1 MLNHSGPFCLPKD
14 ILKKICGRFPTIL
27 RKRQAFSD
35 TPAALSEQ
43 IKPLSEKTKTFPKK
57 RKTRGYTPQVFAKQK
72 LNNFYPSAV
81 NSRAKL
87 FLTTVHIP
95 GDTFRLKPS
104 RKSI

>member
-14 ILKKICGRFPTIL
+14 IFKKICGRFPTIL

-57 RKTRGYTPQVFAKQK
+57 RKTRGYTTAG
-72 LNNFYPSAV
+72 L
-81 NSRAKL
+81 R
-87 FLTTVHIP
+87 
-95 GDTFRLKPS
+95 
-104 RKSI
+104 

>member
-14 ILKKICGRFPTIL
+14 IFKKICGRFPTIL

-57 RKTRGYTPQVFAKQK
+57 TKDPGLYNRR
-72 LNNFYPSAV
+72 PSQ
-81 NSRAKL
+81 NKSRTI
-87 FLTTVHIP
+87 FIP
-95 GDTFRLKPS
+95 AQ
-104 RKSI
+104 